1 MILSIILSLGLQQ
14 QVDTTQLSGELEEVT
29 IKTTF
34 RRESV
39 GSLNLQSKT
48 SVNMIDGM
56 SSEIIKKSPDR
67 NLGETL
73 KRVGGIT
80 IQGDRFVIVR
90 GLNDRYNSVLLNG
103 ALLSSTEP
111 DRRAFSFDIIP
122 SNVVES
128 MTISKTASPNIPNDF
143 GGGVIQIST
152 KNEFIDIGHNIGFGM
167 GYGSLSTFQPS
178 QYVKFTDLPNL
189 FPTTKE
195 YRTSSLEQRRYFTSL
210 IPTTFEIQDRTNP
223 LNLNFNYSV
232 INRVRLKN
240 GGFGFVGNVIYRN
253 SNSITYSNRKDYQS
267 ETDLAYNY
275 NDRVNTN
282 TQNLSVMFN
291 PTFMFS
297 DKKFTIKNLFN
308 YQGENLFIHRTGEN
322 YDNLQELD
330 YTNSIGFRKYILTSQ
345 FEKTKDNKTFG
356 INYFWMNRN
365 QPDYRITPLSR
376 SLGSQDSMT
385 FVWRDT
391 YRFWAKMN
399 EHGLGTHYHVS
410 GKKLNWGVVEQVKYR
425 VFDARVF
432 RYTDKVTLNEI
443 TNNTDSYSGGSNLL
457 SGYLMYS
464 SKMGRLNYNAGIRNE
479 NQNFIVNTAD
489 FSGREVTVFRNYFDF
504 LPSLNLNYNLT
515 ENNNLRF
522 SASQTVARPEF
533 REVSNFSFYDF
544 VRNAQVVGNPNL
556 QKTKIT
562 NLDLRFESFF
572 TPTENFSTSLF
583 FKHFDSPIEQIV
595 ANGSSP
601 SNLILTYSNP
611 ENSRLF
617 GAEMEFRKKVTNSL
631 TFYTNLS
638 YIKSEVEV
646 NNIIRP
652 LQGQSPYIVN
662 SGLFYTKKNI
672 SVSLFYNRIGERISA
687 VGFNGYSDIY
697 ENGRDL
703 VDATVQYKTKKM
715 EFKVGLTDLLSQ
727 GTILYQKVPNRNLIN
742 TINEKSI
749 SISLNYK
756 L

>member
-1 MILSIILSLGLQQ
+1 MILSILLSLGLHQ
-14 QVDTTQLSGELEEVT
+14 QVDTTQLSAELEEVT
-29 IKTTF
+29 IRTTF
-34 RRESV
+34 RKESV
-39 GSLNLQSKT
+39 GSLNIQSKT

-122 SNVVES
+122 NNVVES
-128 MTISKTASPNIPNDF
+128 ITISKTASPNIPNDF
-143 GGGVIQIST
+143 GGGVIQITT
-152 KNEFIDIGHNIGFGM
+152 KNEFIDIGHNIGFGI

-210 IPTTFEIQDRTNP
+210 IPTTFEIQDRTNAM
-223 LNLNFNYSV
+223 NLNFNYSV
-232 INRVRLKN
+232 VDRVRLKN

-253 SNSITYSNRKDYQS
+253 SNSITYSNRRDYQS

-291 PTFMFS
+291 PTVMFS

-322 YDNLQELD
+322 YDNLQELN

-345 FEKTKDNKTFG
+345 FEKTKGNKTFG

-365 QPDYRITPLSR
+365 QPDYRITPLAR

-391 YRFWAKMN
+391 YRFWARMN

-410 GKKLNWGVVEQVKYR
+410 GKKLNWGIVEQVKYR

-443 TNNTDSYSGGSNLL
+443 TNNTDSYLGGSNLL

-464 SKMGRLNYNAGIRNE
+464 NKLGRLNYNGGVRNE

-562 NLDLRFESFF
+562 NFDLRFESFF

-583 FKHFDSPIEQIV
+583 LKHFDSPIEQIV

-611 ENSRLF
+611 QNSKLF
-617 GAEMEFRKKVTNSL
+617 GAEMELRKKVTNLL

-638 YIKSEVEV
+638 YIKSAVEV
-646 NNIIRP
+646 NGIIRP
-652 LQGQSPYIVN
+652 LQGQSPYIIN
-662 SGLFYTKKNI
+662 SGVFYTKKNI

-715 EFKVGLTDLLSQ
+715 EFKVVLTDLLSQ

>member
-1 MILSIILSLGLQQ
+1 MILSILLSLGLHQ
-14 QVDTTQLSGELEEVT
+14 QVDTTQLSAELEEVT
-29 IKTTF
+29 IRTTF
-34 RRESV
+34 RKESV

-122 SNVVES
+122 NNVVES
-128 MTISKTASPNIPNDF
+128 ITISKTASPNIPNDF
-143 GGGVIQIST
+143 GGGVIQITT
-152 KNEFIDIGHNIGFGM
+152 KNEFIDIGHNIGFGI

-210 IPTTFEIQDRTNP
+210 IPTTFEIQDRTNAM
-223 LNLNFNYSV
+223 NLNFNYSV
-232 INRVRLKN
+232 VDRVRLKN

-253 SNSITYSNRKDYQS
+253 SNSITYSNRRDYQS

-291 PTFMFS
+291 PTVMFS

-322 YDNLQELD
+322 YDNLQELN

-345 FEKTKDNKTFG
+345 FEKTKGNKTFG

-365 QPDYRITPLSR
+365 QPDYRITPLAR

-391 YRFWAKMN
+391 YRFWARMN

-410 GKKLNWGVVEQVKYR
+410 GKKLNWGIVEQVKYR

-443 TNNTDSYSGGSNLL
+443 TNNTDSYLGGSNLL
-457 SGYLMYS
+457 SGYFMYS
-464 SKMGRLNYNAGIRNE
+464 NKLGRLNYNGGVRNE

-562 NLDLRFESFF
+562 NFDLRFESFF

-583 FKHFDSPIEQIV
+583 LKHFDSPIEQIV

-611 ENSRLF
+611 QNSKLF
-617 GAEMEFRKKVTNSL
+617 GAEMELRKKVTNLL

-638 YIKSEVEV
+638 YIKSAVEV
-646 NNIIRP
+646 NGIIRP
-652 LQGQSPYIVN
+652 LQGQSPYIIN
-662 SGLFYTKKNI
+662 SGVFYTKKNI

-715 EFKVGLTDLLSQ
+715 EFKVVLTDLLSQ

>member
-1 MILSIILSLGLQQ
+1 MILSILLSLGLHY
-14 QVDTTQLSGELEEVT
+14 QVDTTQLSAELEEVT
-29 IKTTF
+29 IRTTF
-34 RRESV
+34 RKESV

-73 KRVGGIT
+73 KRIGGIT

-122 SNVVES
+122 NNVVES

-143 GGGVIQIST
+143 GGGLIQIVT
-152 KNEFIDIGHNIGFGM
+152 KNEFIDIGHNIGFGI

-223 LNLNFNYSV
+223 MNLNLNYSV
-232 INRVRLKN
+232 VDRVRLKN

-291 PTFMFS
+291 PTVMFS

-322 YDNLQELD
+322 YDNLQELN

-345 FEKTKDNKTFG
+345 FEKTKGNKTFG
-356 INYFWMNRN
+356 VNYFWMNRN
-365 QPDYRITPLSR
+365 QPDYRITPLAR

-391 YRFWAKMN
+391 YRFWARMN

-410 GKKLNWGVVEQVKYR
+410 GKKLNWGIVEQVKYR

-432 RYTDKVTLNEI
+432 RYTDKITLNEI
-443 TNNTDSYSGGSNLL
+443 TNNTDRYLGGCNLL

-464 SKMGRLNYNAGIRNE
+464 SKLGRLNYNGGVRNE

-562 NLDLRFESFF
+562 NFDLRFESFF

-583 FKHFDSPIEQIV
+583 LKHFDSPIEQIV

-611 ENSRLF
+611 QNSKLF
-617 GAEMEFRKKVTNSL
+617 GAEMELRKKVTNLL

-638 YIKSEVEV
+638 YIKSAVEV
-646 NNIIRP
+646 NGIIRP
-652 LQGQSPYIVN
+652 LQGQSPYIIN
-662 SGLFYTKKNI
+662 SGVFYTKKNI

-715 EFKVGLTDLLSQ
+715 EFKVVLTDLLSQ

>member
-1 MILSIILSLGLQQ
+1 M
-14 QVDTTQLSGELEEVT
+14 
-29 IKTTF
+29 
-34 RRESV
+34 
-39 GSLNLQSKT
+39 
-48 SVNMIDGM
+48 
-56 SSEIIKKSPDR
+56 
-67 NLGETL
+67 
-73 KRVGGIT
+73 
-80 IQGDRFVIVR
+80 
-90 GLNDRYNSVLLNG
+90 
-103 ALLSSTEP
+103 
-111 DRRAFSFDIIP
+111 
-122 SNVVES
+122 VES
-128 MTISKTASPNIPNDF
+128 ITISKTASPNIPNDF
-143 GGGVIQIST
+143 GGGVIQITT
-152 KNEFIDIGHNIGFGM
+152 KNEFIDIGHNIGFGI

-210 IPTTFEIQDRTNP
+210 IPTTFEIQDRTNAM
-223 LNLNFNYSV
+223 NLNFNYSV
-232 INRVRLKN
+232 VDRVRLKN

-253 SNSITYSNRKDYQS
+253 SNSITYSNRRDYQS

-291 PTFMFS
+291 PTVMFF

-322 YDNLQELD
+322 YDNLQELN

-345 FEKTKDNKTFG
+345 FEKTKANKTFG

-365 QPDYRITPLSR
+365 QPDYRITPLAR

-391 YRFWAKMN
+391 YRFWARMN

-410 GKKLNWGVVEQVKYR
+410 GKKLNWGIVEQVKYR

-443 TNNTDSYSGGSNLL
+443 TNNTDSYLGGSNLL

-464 SKMGRLNYNAGIRNE
+464 NKLGRLNYNGGVRNE

-562 NLDLRFESFF
+562 NFDLRFESFF

-583 FKHFDSPIEQIV
+583 LKHFDSPIEQIV

-611 ENSRLF
+611 QNSKLF
-617 GAEMEFRKKVTNSL
+617 GAEMELRKKVTNLL

-638 YIKSEVEV
+638 YIKSAVEV
-646 NNIIRP
+646 NGIIRP
-652 LQGQSPYIVN
+652 LQGQSPYIIN
-662 SGLFYTKKNI
+662 SGVFYTKKNI

-715 EFKVGLTDLLSQ
+715 EFKVVLTDLLSQ

>member
-1 MILSIILSLGLQQ
+1 M
-14 QVDTTQLSGELEEVT
+14 
-29 IKTTF
+29 
-34 RRESV
+34 
-39 GSLNLQSKT
+39 
-48 SVNMIDGM
+48 
-56 SSEIIKKSPDR
+56 
-67 NLGETL
+67 
-73 KRVGGIT
+73 
-80 IQGDRFVIVR
+80 
-90 GLNDRYNSVLLNG
+90 
-103 ALLSSTEP
+103 
-111 DRRAFSFDIIP
+111 
-122 SNVVES
+122 VES
-128 MTISKTASPNIPNDF
+128 ITISKTASPNIPNDF
-143 GGGVIQIST
+143 GGGVIQITT
-152 KNEFIDIGHNIGFGM
+152 KNEFIDIGHNIGFGI

-210 IPTTFEIQDRTNP
+210 IPTTFEIQDRTNAM
-223 LNLNFNYSV
+223 NLNFNYSV
-232 INRVRLKN
+232 VDRVRLKN

-253 SNSITYSNRKDYQS
+253 SNSITYSNRRDYQS

-291 PTFMFS
+291 PTVMFS

-322 YDNLQELD
+322 YDNLQELN

-345 FEKTKDNKTFG
+345 FEKTKGNKTFG

-365 QPDYRITPLSR
+365 QPDYRITPLAR

-391 YRFWAKMN
+391 YRFWARMN

-410 GKKLNWGVVEQVKYR
+410 GKKLNWGIVEQVKYR

-443 TNNTDSYSGGSNLL
+443 TNNTDSYLGGSNLL

-464 SKMGRLNYNAGIRNE
+464 NKLGRLNYNGGVRNE

-562 NLDLRFESFF
+562 NFDLRFESFF

-583 FKHFDSPIEQIV
+583 LKHFDSPIEQIV

-611 ENSRLF
+611 QNSKLF
-617 GAEMEFRKKVTNSL
+617 GAEMELRKKVTNLL

-638 YIKSEVEV
+638 YIKSAVEV
-646 NNIIRP
+646 NGIIRP
-652 LQGQSPYIVN
+652 LQGQSPYIIN
-662 SGLFYTKKNI
+662 SGVFYTKKNI

-715 EFKVGLTDLLSQ
+715 EFKVVLTDLLSQ

>member
-1 MILSIILSLGLQQ
+1 
-14 QVDTTQLSGELEEVT
+14 
-29 IKTTF
+29 
-34 RRESV
+34 
-39 GSLNLQSKT
+39 
-48 SVNMIDGM
+48 
-56 SSEIIKKSPDR
+56 
-67 NLGETL
+67 
-73 KRVGGIT
+73 
-80 IQGDRFVIVR
+80 
-90 GLNDRYNSVLLNG
+90 
-103 ALLSSTEP
+103 
-111 DRRAFSFDIIP
+111 
-122 SNVVES
+122 
-128 MTISKTASPNIPNDF
+128 
-143 GGGVIQIST
+143 
-152 KNEFIDIGHNIGFGM
+152 
-167 GYGSLSTFQPS
+167 
-178 QYVKFTDLPNL
+178 
-189 FPTTKE
+189 
-195 YRTSSLEQRRYFTSL
+195 
-210 IPTTFEIQDRTNP
+210 
-223 LNLNFNYSV
+223 
-232 INRVRLKN
+232 
-240 GGFGFVGNVIYRN
+240 
-253 SNSITYSNRKDYQS
+253 
-267 ETDLAYNY
+267 
-275 NDRVNTN
+275 
-282 TQNLSVMFN
+282 
-291 PTFMFS
+291 
-297 DKKFTIKNLFN
+297 
-308 YQGENLFIHRTGEN
+308 
-322 YDNLQELD
+322 
-330 YTNSIGFRKYILTSQ
+330 
-345 FEKTKDNKTFG
+345 
-356 INYFWMNRN
+356 
-365 QPDYRITPLSR
+365 
-376 SLGSQDSMT
+376 
-385 FVWRDT
+385 
-391 YRFWAKMN
+391 
-399 EHGLGTHYHVS
+399 
-410 GKKLNWGVVEQVKYR
+410 LNWGIVEQVKYR

-432 RYTDKVTLNEI
+432 RYTDKITLNEI
-443 TNNTDSYSGGSNLL
+443 TNNTDRYLGGSNLL

-464 SKMGRLNYNAGIRNE
+464 SKLGRLNYNGGVRNE

-611 ENSRLF
+611 ENSKLF
-617 GAEMEFRKKVTNSL
+617 GAEMELRKKVTNSL

-646 NNIIRP
+646 NSIIRP